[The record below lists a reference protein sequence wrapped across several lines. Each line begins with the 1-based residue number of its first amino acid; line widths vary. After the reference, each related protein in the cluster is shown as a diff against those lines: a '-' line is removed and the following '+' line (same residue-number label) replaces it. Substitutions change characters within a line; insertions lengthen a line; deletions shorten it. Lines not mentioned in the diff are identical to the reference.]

1 MKYSITKQPKSVVE
15 IDGSISLDR
24 VTKLREKAIKTIAKD
39 VTLPGFRKGHAPE
52 KAIIEKLGE
61 QTILEEVAEI
71 ALDEDF
77 PKIIVDEKLDV
88 IGRPKVLL
96 TKVAAGNPIEY
107 KITVTVVPE
116 VTLPDYKKIAKKINN
131 EKVADV
137 VVDEKEIDEVVE
149 HVRKSWAHHEAHKDG
164 SEHKEGE
171 EHALPEWNDEF
182 VKKVGAFETVAD
194 FRAKAKENLALEKQ
208 EKVKDAKRAS
218 LIDAILS
225 ETKAEIPEL
234 LTDAELNKMLAQF
247 EDDILRMGI
256 DIEEYLKHLKKTREE
271 LRDSWRPDAE
281 KRAKTSLMI
290 SEIGTKEKIV
300 PDATL
305 VETQVEEMKKAYPQA
320 EEKNIRYYVESQ
332 LSNKAII
339 EFLEE
344 IK

>member
-1 MKYSITKQPKSVVE
+1 MKYSIKKQPKSIIE

-24 VTKLREKAIKTIAKD
+24 VTALRPKAIKSIGKE
-39 VTLPGFRKGHAPE
+39 VTLPGFRKGHVPE
-52 KAIIEKLGE
+52 KTLVEKLGE

-77 PKIIVDEKLDV
+77 PKIVVDEKLDV

-96 TKVAAGNPIEY
+96 TKVAPGNDIEY
-107 KITVTVVPE
+107 KITISVVPE
-116 VTLPDYKKIAKKINN
+116 VTLPNYKKIAEKVNN
-131 EKVADV
+131 EKPTEI

-149 HVRKSWAHHEAHKDG
+149 HVRKSWAHHQAHKDG

-182 VKKVGAFETVAD
+182 VKKVGAFQTIAD
-194 FRAKAKENLALEKQ
+194 FRAKAKENLMLEKQ
-208 EKVKDAKRAS
+208 EKAKDAKRAG
-218 LIDAILS
+218 LIQALVS
-225 ETKAEIPEL
+225 ETTVEIPDL
-234 LTDAELNKMLAQF
+234 LTEAELGKMLAQF
-247 EDDILRMGI
+247 EDDILRMGL

-271 LRDSWRPDAE
+271 LRESWRPDAE

-290 SEIGTKEKIV
+290 SEIGVKEKIV

-305 VETQVEEMKKAYPQA
+305 VETNIAEMKKAYPSA
-320 EEKNIRYYVESQ
+320 DEKNIRYYVESQ
-332 LSNKAII
+332 LSNQKII
-339 EFLEE
+339 EFLEG